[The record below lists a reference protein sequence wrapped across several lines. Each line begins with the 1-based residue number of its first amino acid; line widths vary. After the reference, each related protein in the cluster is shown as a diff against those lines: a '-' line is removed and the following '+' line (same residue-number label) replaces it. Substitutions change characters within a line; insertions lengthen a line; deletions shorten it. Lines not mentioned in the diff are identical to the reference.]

1 MKRSDTMRIMAI
13 IKQVYPRYYAEQTRE
28 DLEVAV
34 NLWTDLFAEDDGK
47 LVYAAVKAF
56 IASDTKGFPPSIG
69 QIREKLVKLQNPDA
83 LSENEAWALVLKAI
97 RNSAYHAAEEYAK
110 LPPDIQRVVHHPS
123 MLKSWAMTADDEVQT
138 VVASNFMRS
147 YRARM
152 KTAQEYLAMPPGIR
166 EMLHASDTTHAL
178 PEQTD
183 PEERKRQA
191 MLMLAESR
199 EVQQR
204 EILGEEY
211 DKLAV
216 RN

>member
-1 MKRSDTMRIMAI
+1 MAI
-13 IKQVYPRYYAEQTRE
+13 IRQFYPRYYHETSRE
-28 DLEVAV
+28 DAQIAARM
-34 NLWTDLFAEDDGK
+34 WQDMFSEDDGK

-56 IASDTKGFPPSIG
+56 IASDTKGFPPSVG

-83 LSENEAWALVLKAI
+83 LSENEAWSLVLKAI
-97 RNSAYHAAEEYAK
+97 RNSAYHAAEEYEK

-152 KTAQEYLAMPPGIR
+152 KSSQEYLAMPREIR
-166 EMLHASDTTHAL
+166 EMLHAPNTTHAL
-178 PEQTD
+178 PEQID
-183 PEERKRQA
+183 PEERKRKA

-199 EVQQR
+199 EAQQR
-204 EILGEEY
+204 EILGEGY